1 MEPLVLV
8 VSYSFFRWGCREQR
22 LRQQK
27 EESSARMTDVD
38 EWEEKQGRVIL
49 MESLM
54 A

>member
-8 VSYSFFRWGCREQR
+8 VSYNFFRWGCREQR

-54 A
+54 T